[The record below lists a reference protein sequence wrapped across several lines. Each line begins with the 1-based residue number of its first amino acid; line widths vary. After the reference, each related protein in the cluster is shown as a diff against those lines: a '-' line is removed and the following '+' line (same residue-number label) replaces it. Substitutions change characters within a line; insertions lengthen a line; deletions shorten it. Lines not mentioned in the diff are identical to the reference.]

1 MQTNILNREQ
11 AASAI
16 GISIN
21 SLDTLIK
28 QGRIAKVQLSPRRIG
43 IMKADLDTYLQSIRS
58 GGAELSA

>member
-11 AASAI
+11 AASTI

-28 QGRIAKVQLSPRRIG
+28 KGRIAKVQLSPRRIG
-43 IMKADLDTYLQSIRS
+43 IMRTDLDDYIKSIRS
-58 GGAELSA
+58 GGSELLA

>member
-11 AASAI
+11 AASTI

-28 QGRIAKVQLSPRRIG
+28 QGLIAKVQLSPRRIG
-43 IMKADLDTYLQSIRS
+43 IMKADLDAYLQSIRS
-58 GGAELSA
+58 GGAELVA

>member
-21 SLDTLIK
+21 SLDILIK
-28 QGRIAKVQLSPRRIG
+28 KGRIAKVQLSPRRIG
-43 IMKADLDTYLQSIRS
+43 IMKADLDAYLQSIRT
-58 GGAELSA
+58 GGTELVA